1 MAYARVARRG
11 WRAVARH
18 RDCLGTTG
26 CACQGQ
32 AAARQD
38 GQPGRQQAP
47 PQAGTP
53 GGLQAVIGDRH
64 RAVHELRAAGRT
76 QAQAAAALGL
86 SLQLTG
92 RFWRAASPAEPL
104 KVPGSP
110 ALDPYKPY
118 LQQRWDQG
126 ITKIAVLHRE
136 ITALGYAGSY
146 GTAYAWLALLKLAAP
161 PAAPAPPTKQ
171 QVSRWML
178 TNPARLDSD
187 EQAQLAAIL
196 GRCPELND
204 LAGHVTEFAKILT
217 GRLAGRLDDWL
228 AAVEASPGQPE
239 LASFAHGI
247 RRDYQA
253 VRNAL
258 TMEWNSG
265 RDTGYDALQ
274 K

>member
-204 LAGHVTEFAKILT
+204 LARHVTEFAKILT